1 MLVPMRA
8 ILDAA
13 DKNGYAQ
20 GAFNVNA
27 VCQVKAAVD
36 VHQILRS
43 PAIIQGADL
52 ANGFMG
58 GRTDFA
64 NSTLEDKKAG
74 AKNIG
79 AAVKKYAADSDI
91 PVALH
96 LDHGK
101 NFDSCI
107 AAIEGGYTSVMI
119 DGSSL
124 PFDEN
129 VELTRE
135 VVKYAHER
143 GVTVEGEL
151 GVLAG
156 VEDHVFAATSTYTNP
171 LSAIDFFKKTGVDAL
186 AISYGTMHGANKG
199 KNAVIRKEIAIA
211 IKECMLHEGIEGYLV
226 SHGSST
232 VPQSVPCL
240 SSFKQRSQSVTLYS
254 TVPQYIVEEINAL
267 GGEITNAY
275 GIDVDQLV
283 EVSHCGINKINVDT
297 DLRLAVTRNMKEL
310 FAKDAALRNSA
321 SVGQIY
327 ELLETKKSAFD
338 PRAFITPIMDTIMY
352 GNVPDDDVAR
362 ICTCIEDGVKEA
374 IAPLLVK
381 FGSYG
386 KAPKVERVTIDEMA
400 ERYRKAGI

>member
-232 VPQSVPCL
+232 VPQ
-240 SSFKQRSQSVTLYS
+240 
-254 TVPQYIVEEINAL
+254 YIVEEINAL

-275 GIDVDQLV
+275 GID
-283 EVSHCGINKINVDT
+283 I
-297 DLRLAVTRNMKEL
+297 RLAVTRNMKEL

>member
-232 VPQSVPCL
+232 VPQ
-240 SSFKQRSQSVTLYS
+240 
-254 TVPQYIVEEINAL
+254 YIVEEINAL

-310 FAKDAALRNSA
+310 FAKDAALRNLSLIHI
-321 SVGQIY
+321 S
-327 ELLETKKSAFD
+327 EPT
-338 PRAFITPIMDTIMY
+338 RH
-352 GNVPDDDVAR
+352 
-362 ICTCIEDGVKEA
+362 
-374 IAPLLVK
+374 
-381 FGSYG
+381 
-386 KAPKVERVTIDEMA
+386 
-400 ERYRKAGI
+400 